1 MPPSPLSNK
10 PRTLIA
16 VLIVVSAITG
26 ASLALYLK
34 AGIPGA
40 VSIPEASLAQLQAS
54 SFPDVRNVDQPYSQ
68 WQGKIVVLNF
78 WATWCPP
85 CREEMPMFSRLQDE
99 LRDRDVQ
106 FVGIGIDSPSA
117 IKEFDLRT
125 PMRYPLLIGGSQS
138 LDLARAL
145 GNPSGGLPYTVVFD
159 RAGKPV
165 MSRLGLIDE
174 ASLSAALQPLL

>member
-1 MPPSPLSNK
+1 MPLSS
-10 PRTLIA
+10 RSLIA
-16 VLIVVSAITG
+16 ALIVISAVAG

-34 AGIPGA
+34 AGVPGEVA
-40 VSIPEASLAQLQAS
+40 IPEAGLAQLRAS
-54 SFPDVRNVDQPYSQ
+54 SFPDVRNVEQPYSQ

-85 CREEMPMFSRLQDE
+85 CREEMPMFSRLQDQLGE
-99 LRDRDVQ
+99 RGVQ

-145 GNPSGGLPYTVVFD
+145 GNPTGGLPYTIVFD
-159 RAGKPV
+159 RSGNPV
-165 MSRLGLIDE
+165 MSRLGLVDE
-174 ASLSAALQPLL
+174 ASLSATLQPLL